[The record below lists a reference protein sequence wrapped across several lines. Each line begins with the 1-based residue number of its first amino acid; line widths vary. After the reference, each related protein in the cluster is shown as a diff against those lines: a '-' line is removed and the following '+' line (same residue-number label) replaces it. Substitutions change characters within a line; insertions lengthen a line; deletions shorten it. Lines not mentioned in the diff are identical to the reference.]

1 VTRLFATVPPAI
13 AVLLALAAQSVTP
26 GSDPVSR
33 TVSRLAVPG
42 SPAALLV
49 DMAIGLVAFTCFAL
63 ASGLVRGRRAGRI
76 SLVIAGIALACAA
89 LIHLDP
95 ASVTATWAHRAAT
108 GVAMAGLTAAPLL
121 LARDYGAMCLVAGAA
136 EVAMLA
142 LGAALLATPFD
153 AWGLWERALL
163 AIPLTW
169 MVLIALTKVS
179 PDEAAST
186 NNPILSRSGSA
197 VPASS
202 VSSANP

>member
-1 VTRLFATVPPAI
+1 VTRILATVAPAV
-13 AVLLALAAQSVTP
+13 AVLLTLAAQSVTP
-26 GSDPVSR
+26 GSDPVAR

-49 DMAIGLVAFTCFAL
+49 DMAIGLVALTCFAL

-76 SLVIAGIALACAA
+76 ALVVAGIALACAA

-95 ASVTATWAHRAAT
+95 GSVTATWAHRAAT
-108 GVAMAGLTAAPLL
+108 GVAVAGLTAAPLL
-121 LARDYGAMCLVAGAA
+121 LGRNYGAMSLIAGGA

-142 LGAALLATPFD
+142 LGAVLLATPFE

-179 PDEAAST
+179 PDEPASPSS
-186 NNPILSRSGSA
+186 PILSRSGSA